1 MCATRLYSF
10 ANVSLIRIDD
20 TYRQGVRRGL
30 AMAAYTSKD
39 VARVAGV
46 SQSTVSYV
54 LTGNRPISEQTRRRV
69 LDAIEQLTYQP
80 NAGARALAKPRA
92 RGVGVGLPVG
102 VLGGTA

>member
-1 MCATRLYSF
+1 
-10 ANVSLIRIDD
+10 
-20 TYRQGVRRGL
+20 
-30 AMAAYTSKD
+30 MAAYTSKD

-80 NAGARALAKPRA
+80 NAGAGGRGRPR
-92 RGVGVGLPVG
+92 RPIVV
-102 VLGGTA
+102 